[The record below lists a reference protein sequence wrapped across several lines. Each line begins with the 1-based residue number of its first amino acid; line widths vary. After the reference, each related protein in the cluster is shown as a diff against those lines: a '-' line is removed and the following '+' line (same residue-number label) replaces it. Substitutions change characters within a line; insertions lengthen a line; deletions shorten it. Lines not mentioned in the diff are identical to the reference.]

1 MWNFTNDKPV
11 YAQIIDE
18 IMLRIASGVYK
29 RGARIPSV
37 RDLAEE
43 ARVNPNTM
51 QRALSEIE
59 REGYIISM
67 RTSGKY
73 VTTDQS
79 LIDKLGKS
87 RADEVIKNFVESLS
101 KVGLTIDEAI
111 EMLKEYKIAA
121 EQKAIEEAEEQAKG
135 LERTKNK
142 IEAML
147 AAKAAA
153 QKEAQQQSG
162 SDDST
167 EEKTDADNADEN
179 E

>member
-1 MWNFTNDKPV
+1 
-11 YAQIIDE
+11 
-18 IMLRIASGVYK
+18 
-29 RGARIPSV
+29 
-37 RDLAEE
+37 
-43 ARVNPNTM
+43 
-51 QRALSEIE
+51 
-59 REGYIISM
+59 M

-111 EMLKEYKIAA
+111 EMLKEYKITA

-167 EEKTDADNADEN
+167 EEKTDADEN